1 MIIGIAGLSHL
12 GLVTAMGLA
21 EKGFQI
27 LAWDP
32 NAINVEDLKAGN
44 ITISEPHLTNLLSK
58 NTGNIKFVRSC
69 SELKNAD
76 LIYIASDTPTD

>member
-12 GLVTAMGLA
+12 GLVTAVGLA

-44 ITISEPHLTNLLSK
+44 TPISEPQLTELLSK
-58 NTGNIKFVRSC
+58 NTNTVSYTH
-69 SELKNAD
+69 LT
-76 LIYIASDTPTD
+76 LPTILRV

>member
-12 GLVTAMGLA
+12 GFVTAVCLA

-44 ITISEPHLTNLLSK
+44 TTISEPQLTELLSK
-58 NTGNIKFVRSC
+58 NTNNIKFVKSC
-69 SELKNAD
+69 
-76 LIYIASDTPTD
+76 